1 MGFPTANLLVDNAQK
16 LFPRNGVYATLVELD
31 GFEQPLMGMTNIGN
45 RPTFNGK
52 GITIETNILDFSA
65 DIYGQNMRVSF
76 VERIRFNSIDE
87 LKTKMKADEQS
98 ARSMLAHVAK
108 R

>member
-1 MGFPTANLLVDNAQK
+1 
-16 LFPRNGVYATLVELD
+16 
-31 GFEQPLMGMTNIGN
+31 MTNIGN

-76 VERIRFNSIDE
+76 VERIRPEVRFNSIDE